1 MKRKAYRATDVKR
14 VDWEALSR
22 GREGQA
28 VQVGFDVGKEYV
40 LAVVRWGDGQFERP
54 WLVKNPGEIRILVEL
69 LASVARERAL
79 GLAMEPTGT
88 YGDVLRQALWDV
100 GLRLERVSAKAAHDY
115 AEIFDGVP
123 SQHDGKDAAV
133 VAELSAA
140 GKSRAWPYETPSEA
154 EREMAYHVDWMDA
167 QQRQGVMWLGRLEG
181 LTARHWPEAREWLKL
196 SSGTL
201 LRALAKYGGPA
212 DLRADAGAAVQLA
225 QWGGAWLEEA
235 TIRGLLHSARESI
248 GVRQSAMDVRRMRR
262 YAEQSLWARGEI
274 ASSKR
279 RLKRLAC
286 GSAVIQ
292 RQAKAVGVAT
302 ACVLWVHLGDPSSYH
317 CGEAYRKAMGLNLKE
332 RSSGRYQ
339 GKLKISKRGFGQIR
353 RWLYFA
359 ALRLIVAGP
368 VGRWYQ
374 RKRARDGDK
383 AKRAVIGVMR
393 KLALALYAVG
403 AEGKA
408 FEADRLFPS
417 CRVAVKR
424 RGVAR
429 GARRR

>member
-1 MKRKAYRATDVKR
+1 MKRKAYRATGVKR
-14 VDWEALSR
+14 VDWEGLSR

-28 VQVGFDVGKEYV
+28 VQVGFDVGKESV
-40 LAVVRWGDGQFERP
+40 LTVARWGDGRFERP
-54 WLVKNPGEIRILVEL
+54 WLVKNPGEIGILVDL

-79 GLAMEPTGT
+79 RLAMEPTGT
-88 YGDVLRQALWDV
+88 YGDVLRQALSDV
-100 GLRLERVSAKAAHDY
+100 GLPLERVSAKAAHDY

-133 VAELSAA
+133 VAELAAA
-140 GKSRAWPYETPSEA
+140 GKSTAWPYETPSET

-167 QQRQGVMWLGRLEG
+167 QQRQGVMWLGRLE
-181 LTARHWPEAREWLKL
+181 
-196 SSGTL
+196 
-201 LRALAKYGGPA
+201 
-212 DLRADAGAAVQLA
+212 
-225 QWGGAWLEEA
+225 
-235 TIRGLLHSARESI
+235 
-248 GVRQSAMDVRRMRR
+248 
-262 YAEQSLWARGEI
+262 
-274 ASSKR
+274 
-279 RLKRLAC
+279 RLAC

-332 RSSGRYQ
+332 RSSGMYQ
-339 GKLKISKRGFGQIR
+339 GKLKISKRGFGQVR

-408 FEADRLFPS
+408 FEPGRLFPS
-417 CRVAVKR
+417 CRLAVR
-424 RGVAR
+424 RGGGTREAS
-429 GARRR
+429 RR